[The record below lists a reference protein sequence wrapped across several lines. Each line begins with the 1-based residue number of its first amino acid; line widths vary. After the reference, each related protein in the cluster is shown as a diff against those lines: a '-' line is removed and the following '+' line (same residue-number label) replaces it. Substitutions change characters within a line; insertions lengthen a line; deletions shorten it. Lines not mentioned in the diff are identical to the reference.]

1 MSAEAEKRQKG
12 CSSTE
17 PEIVVD
23 HDGPDRVDFGT
34 IGGVTTGKGKVRF
47 SDSAFGRREQ
57 TLLFV
62 RSHHHQH
69 NTTSLSNNSHILY
82 SFKSLG
88 F

>member
-34 IGGVTTGKGKVRF
+34 IGGVTTGKE
-47 SDSAFGRREQ
+47 A
-57 TLLFV
+57 
-62 RSHHHQH
+62 
-69 NTTSLSNNSHILY
+69 TTISITQPVSRTIVTSYILSNLLDSDIYL
-82 SFKSLG
+82 L
-88 F
+88 